1 MEEIVVRVLTIGDTS
16 VGKSSVINRI
26 TQNEFSETFFSTIG
40 VEAKS
45 KTYEYQNYKVKL
57 VLNDTSGQERFRSV
71 VSSYYKNSDGIL
83 LVYDVTSLSSFESLK
98 YWLDEINN
106 KSNIP
111 SEYLIVFGN
120 KTDLEPK
127 EVPTDM
133 VQEYA
138 SKNKVKFFEGSAKDG
153 TGVNE
158 CIEELL
164 QVITTKKLK
173 EIEEGKKK
181 ETKKLTL
188 GKKIKEKCCNWG

>member
-1 MEEIVVRVLTIGDTS
+1 MEEIVVRILTIGDTS
-16 VGKSSVINRI
+16 VGKSSIINRI
-26 TQNEFSETFFSTIG
+26 TQNEFSDNFFSTIG
-40 VEAKS
+40 IDSKS

-83 LVYDVTSLSSFESLK
+83 LVYDVTKLDTFQSFK

-106 KSNIP
+106 KSDISP
-111 SEYLIVFGN
+111 EYLMIFGN
-120 KTDLEPK
+120 KTDLDSK

-133 VQEYA
+133 IQEYA
-138 SKNKVKFFEGSAKDG
+138 TKNKIKFFEGSAKDG

-164 QVITTKKLK
+164 QTITTKKLK
-173 EIEEGKKK
+173 ELEEGKKK
-181 ETKKLTL
+181 GTKKLAL
-188 GKKIKEKCCNWG
+188 GKKIKEKCCNWV